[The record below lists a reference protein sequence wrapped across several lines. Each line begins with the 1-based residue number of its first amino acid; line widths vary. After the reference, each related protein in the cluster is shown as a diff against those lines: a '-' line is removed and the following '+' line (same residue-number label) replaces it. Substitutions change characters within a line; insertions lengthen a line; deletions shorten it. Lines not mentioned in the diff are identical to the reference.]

1 MKMLKT
7 KNGLTVV
14 SSNEF
19 RFFDKLKHEQGIYE
33 VDLHEKEVHMA
44 TNLRQRGLV
53 LKVNEN
59 GKTKYK
65 IYPQKETL

>member
-1 MKMLKT
+1 MKMLHT

-19 RFFDKLKHEQGIYE
+19 RFFDKLKSENGIYE
-33 VDLHEKEVHMA
+33 VDLQENELHMA

-53 LKVNEN
+53 LKINDN

-65 IYPQKETL
+65 TYPQKEHF